1 MAALTMFAALTLN
14 AQVKP
19 GIEVL
24 EESGFRGLEGKRVGL
39 VTNPSGVDS
48 RLRSTIDIL
57 NAAPEVNLKK
67 LFAPEHGV
75 RGDIYAGGRVEDG
88 KDPVTGLP
96 VFSVYGAHRKP
107 TPEMLSGL
115 DVVIYDIQ
123 DVGSRSYTF
132 ISTLGL
138 VMRACAEQD
147 IEVMV
152 LDRPNPNGFYVDG
165 PILQEEYKSGVGIL
179 PIPVVYGMTWGELAQ
194 MINGEGWLDAGK
206 DACDLTV
213 IPCGNY
219 THDTKTMLIKSP
231 SPNIKDMKAVYL
243 YASTCFLE
251 NTAVSVGRGT
261 EYPFEIYGSPYLE
274 GVDGFEFSFTP
285 ESIRKAAIFSLPER
299 GGCFA
304 AYVTKFWRKT

>member
-107 TPEMLSGL
+107 TPEMLSG
-115 DVVIYDIQ
+115 
-123 DVGSRSYTF
+123 
-132 ISTLGL
+132 
-138 VMRACAEQD
+138 MA
-147 IEVMV
+147 
-152 LDRPNPNGFYVDG
+152 
-165 PILQEEYKSGVGIL
+165 K
-179 PIPVVYGMTWGELAQ
+179 
-194 MINGEGWLDAGK
+194 
-206 DACDLTV
+206 
-213 IPCGNY
+213 
-219 THDTKTMLIKSP
+219 
-231 SPNIKDMKAVYL
+231 
-243 YASTCFLE
+243 
-251 NTAVSVGRGT
+251 
-261 EYPFEIYGSPYLE
+261 
-274 GVDGFEFSFTP
+274 
-285 ESIRKAAIFSLPER
+285 
-299 GGCFA
+299 
-304 AYVTKFWRKT
+304 